1 MPIPYKGNA
10 RTEGPT
16 AVTNMS
22 VSIDSF
28 HRHIL
33 DAMPLMVFV
42 VDDDVRVVYANT
54 MALGVLRTELGSILN
69 TRGGEVFHCLHAM
82 KTPEGCGRGA
92 ACKDCVIRNSVGQSF
107 GGQKVFRS
115 RARMTL
121 LTPAGEKDA
130 HMLITTAPLALGDRH
145 CTLLTIE
152 DISEIMDMKML
163 IPICA
168 HCKRIRNDQEYWQ
181 QLDEFLHQHLDVDFS
196 HGICPNCLREH
207 YPKVADRVLD
217 ELKVA
222 ERPAARLATT

>member
-1 MPIPYKGNA
+1 MN
-10 RTEGPT
+10 
-16 AVTNMS
+16 
-22 VSIDSF
+22 VSIDGL

-33 DAMPLMVFV
+33 DAMPVMVFV

-54 MALGVLRTELGSILN
+54 MALRVLGTELGSIHN

-107 GGQKVFRS
+107 AGQKVFRS
-115 RARMTL
+115 RAKMTL
-121 LTPAGEKDA
+121 LAHADEKDA
-130 HMLITTAPLALGDRH
+130 HMLVTTAPLALNDRRYV
-145 CTLLTIE
+145 LLTVE

-163 IPICA
+163 IPICS

-196 HGICPNCLREH
+196 HGICPSCLREH
-207 YPKVADRVLD
+207 YPEVADRVL
-217 ELKVA
+217 EASKA
-222 ERPAARLATT
+222 AKPPAAGLAST